1 MTATSFD
8 FVLLTVCGWINRRQL
23 LAIEYLR
30 EENRVLREQLG
41 DTRLRLSDA
50 QRRRL
55 AEKGKALGR
64 KALAEL
70 ASIATPDTILRWYRR
85 LIAQKYDGSTN
96 AAVGRPR
103 KPNEIRELIVR
114 MAKDNPG
121 WGYTRIIGAM
131 KNLGHDVGRMTVA
144 RVLAEHGIDPAP
156 KRSKGMSWGDFLR
169 IHWDG
174 IAAADFFTVEALTLT
189 GLTRFHVL
197 FAIELKTRVVHIAGI
212 VHEPGERW
220 IMQVG
225 RNLLD
230 AVDGFLRNK
239 KYLILDR
246 DPVFT
251 KQFRR
256 LLGDSGVKPLRLPAR
271 SPNLNAYAERFVG
284 SLRRE

>member
-30 EENRVLREQLG
+30 EENRILRDQLG
-41 DTRLRLSDA
+41 DRRIRLSDT

-55 AEKGKALGR
+55 AQKGKALGR

-70 ASIATPDTILRWYRR
+70 ACIATPDTILSWYRR
-85 LIAQKYDGSTN
+85 LIARKYDGSAN
-96 AAVGRPR
+96 ASVGRPR
-103 KPNEIRELIVR
+103 KANDIRELILR
-114 MAKDNPG
+114 MAKQNPG
-121 WGYTRIIGAM
+121 WGYTRIVGAL
-131 KNLGHDVGRMTVA
+131 KNLGRDVGRMTVA

-156 KRSKGMSWGDFLR
+156 KRSKGMSWSEFLR

-197 FAIELKTRVVHIAGI
+197 FVIELKTRIVHIAGI
-212 VHEPGERW
+212 VHEPGESW

-230 AVDGFLRNK
+230 AVDGFFAQQDAPHPRSRPR
-239 KYLILDR
+239 IHEAV
-246 DPVFT
+246 PAPP
-251 KQFRR
+251 RR
-256 LLGDSGVKPLRLPAR
+256 
-271 SPNLNAYAERFVG
+271 
-284 SLRRE
+284 